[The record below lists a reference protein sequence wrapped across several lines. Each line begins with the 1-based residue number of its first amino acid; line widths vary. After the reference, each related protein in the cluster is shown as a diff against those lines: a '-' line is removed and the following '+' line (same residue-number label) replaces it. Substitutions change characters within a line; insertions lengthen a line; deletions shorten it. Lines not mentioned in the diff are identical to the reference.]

1 MSRLAATITPDETDF
16 PFFKTRIQKSLHWE
30 AFRRCFPFSS
40 HALASWIQVLS
51 KKEVEEQHSL
61 LALPFGTLQKTFI
74 EKATA
79 IKVNVLM
86 ALKRKEGD

>member
-1 MSRLAATITPDETDF
+1 M
-16 PFFKTRIQKSLHWE
+16 
-30 AFRRCFPFSS
+30 
-40 HALASWIQVLS
+40 
-51 KKEVEEQHSL
+51 

-86 ALKRKEGD
+86 ALKRKEETIALFNWLMPELLSLFQPER

>member
-1 MSRLAATITPDETDF
+1 ML
-16 PFFKTRIQKSLHWE
+16 K
-30 AFRRCFPFSS
+30 
-40 HALASWIQVLS
+40 V
-51 KKEVEEQHSL
+51 KKEAENKQHSL